1 MPATHKMPPALS
13 PSGLRRCMIIA
24 LMAQQPIELI
34 LTRQLASYL
43 ATPMFLVGPEGE
55 LLFYNEPAE
64 HLLGYRFDEALEI
77 PLEEWASAYRLFS
90 PDTGEP
96 LPADDFPVVAALRKG
111 RPSHTSLL
119 YERPDGTK
127 LKIVVT
133 SVPLIGEGGTLLGGL
148 AIFWEDSH
156 TP

>member
-1 MPATHKMPPALS
+1 
-13 PSGLRRCMIIA
+13 
-24 LMAQQPIELI
+24 MAQQPIELI

-64 HLLGYRFDEALEI
+64 VLLGYRFDEALEI
-77 PLEEWASAYRLFS
+77 PLDEWASSYQLFS
-90 PDTGEP
+90 VETGEP
-96 LPADDFPVVAALRKG
+96 LTADGFPVVAALRNG

-119 YERPDGTK
+119 YQRPDGSR

-133 SVPLIGEGGTLLGGL
+133 SIPLIGEGGALLGAV
-148 AIFWEDSH
+148 AIFWEDRAG
-156 TP
+156 

>member
-1 MPATHKMPPALS
+1 
-13 PSGLRRCMIIA
+13 
-24 LMAQQPIELI
+24 MAQQPIELI

-64 HLLGYRFDEALEI
+64 ALLGYRFDEALEI
-77 PLEEWASAYRLFS
+77 PLDEWASSYQLFS
-90 PDTGEP
+90 PETGEQ
-96 LPADDFPVVAALRKG
+96 LPADEFPVVAALRNA

-119 YERPDGTK
+119 YQRPDGSK

-133 SVPLIGEGGTLLGGL
+133 SIPLIGEGGALLGGL
-148 AIFWEDSH
+148 AIFWEDSEQ
-156 TP
+156 P